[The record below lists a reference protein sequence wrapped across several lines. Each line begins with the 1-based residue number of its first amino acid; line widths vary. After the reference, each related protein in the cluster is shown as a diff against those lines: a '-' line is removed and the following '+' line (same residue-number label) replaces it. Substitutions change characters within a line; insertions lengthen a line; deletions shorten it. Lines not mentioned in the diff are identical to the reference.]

1 MPSLASFNA
10 NNLYLRY
17 RFKGSYPGDTSR
29 KSFDAAEKEVGYLP
43 GRGPGGTLTR
53 DFILWDRT
61 RRDVAALALR
71 EPDGTLPDLLCLQE
85 IENLDA
91 MRAFNRHALG
101 GHYPYALLID
111 GHDERNIDVGVLSRW
126 PIEAVRTHVDA
137 RAEGDFVF
145 SRDCL
150 EFLVRTEAGPL
161 TVFHTHLK
169 SKFATGSEAEKR
181 QQRHR
186 AGLRRQA
193 ESAHIRA
200 LVQAR
205 MDGQLD
211 TALFCVLGDFND
223 VPSSPW
229 LAPLFTAPFLHDVI
243 GALGPEEG
251 WTYFWRS
258 KGQVSRIDHI
268 LASPAL
274 LARIRGSGRAPHIER
289 GGLGYRAV
297 SRDLDTLPAE
307 VTWTQHDED
316 HTGLPGVPADSK
328 VSFRFPRFGAV
339 LEDVAN
345 NASDHCPVRIWF

>member
-17 RFKGSYPGDTSR
+17 RFKGAYPGDTSR
-29 KSFDAAEKEVGYLP
+29 KSLDAAEKEVGYLP
-43 GRGPGGTLTR
+43 GRAPGGGLTR
-53 DFILWDRT
+53 DFILWDSA

-71 EPDGTLPDLLCLQE
+71 EPDATLPDLLCMQE
-85 IENLDA
+85 VENLDA
-91 MRAFNRHALG
+91 MRAFNRHALNG
-101 GHYPYALLID
+101 YYPYALLID

-126 PIEAVRTHVDA
+126 PIQAVRTHVDA
-137 RAEGDFVF
+137 RAGGDFVF

-150 EFLVRTEAGPL
+150 EFLVRTEVGDL

-169 SKFATGSEAEKR
+169 SKFATGTETQKRAQRRRAGRHREAECAR
-181 QQRHR
+181 
-186 AGLRRQA
+186 
-193 ESAHIRA
+193 IRS
-200 LVQAR
+200 LVEER
-205 MDGQLD
+205 MSGQLE

-223 VPSSPW
+223 VPASPW
-229 LAPLFTAPFLHDVI
+229 VAPLFTAPFLHDVI
-243 GALGPEEG
+243 GEVGPEEG
-251 WTYFWRS
+251 WTYYWRS

-268 LASPAL
+268 LASSAL
-274 LARIRGSGRAPHIER
+274 LERIQASGRTPHIER

-316 HTGLPGVPADSK
+316 HRGLPGVRPDMK
-328 VSFRFPRFGAV
+328 LSFRFPRFGAV
-339 LEDVAN
+339 LDDVAH